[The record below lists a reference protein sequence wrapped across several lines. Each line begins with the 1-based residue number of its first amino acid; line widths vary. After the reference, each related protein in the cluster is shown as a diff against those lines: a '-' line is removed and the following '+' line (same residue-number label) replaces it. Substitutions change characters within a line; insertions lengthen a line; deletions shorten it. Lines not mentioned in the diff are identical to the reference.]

1 MLHYY
6 MDFWKKYLCFH
17 GRARRAAFWYA
28 MLMNFIILA
37 VLVVLMNSIPT
48 FYYLYYLYDVAGLIP
63 TIALGGRRLH
73 DIGTSG
79 LWYLLILVPLVGPV
93 ILLIWFCRLG
103 DYGENAYGPDPKVAE
118 MA

>member
-1 MLHYY
+1 
-6 MDFWKKYLCFH
+6 
-17 GRARRAAFWYA
+17 

-63 TIALGGRRLH
+63 TIALGVRRLH
-73 DIGTSG
+73 DIGKSG

>member
-28 MLMNFIILA
+28 MLMNFFIL
-37 VLVVLMNSIPT
+37 
-48 FYYLYYLYDVAGLIP
+48 GK
-63 TIALGGRRLH
+63 
-73 DIGTSG
+73 SG

>member
-63 TIALGGRRLH
+63 TIALGVRRLH
-73 DIGTSG
+73 DIGKSG
-79 LWYLLILVPLVGPV
+79 LWHLLILVPLVGPV
-93 ILLIWFCRLG
+93 ILLI
-103 DYGENAYGPDPKVAE
+103 
-118 MA
+118 